1 MLFMH
6 IASWI
11 HTRSLVNL
19 YCSLVFQLALSGKTD
34 AKAVWTPTKVHDL
47 DGIGVLKIACCET
60 ATIILA
66 NDANLYSA
74 GTGGVGQLGHQD
86 MVHEKLTKFRKV
98 CVSFHSIH

>member
-1 MLFMH
+1 MLLMRV
-6 IASWI
+6 ARSV
-11 HTRSLVNL
+11 HTRSPVDL
-19 YCSLVFQLALSGKTD
+19 YCSLVFQLALSDKAD
-34 AKAVWTPTKVHDL
+34 VKAVWTPTKVHDL

-98 CVSFHSIH
+98 CVSFHSVH

>member
-1 MLFMH
+1 M
-6 IASWI
+6 
-11 HTRSLVNL
+11 
-19 YCSLVFQLALSGKTD
+19 
-34 AKAVWTPTKVHDL
+34 KAVWTPTKVHDL
-47 DGIGVLKIACCET
+47 DAIGVLTIACCET

-98 CVSFHSIH
+98 CVFERLSVHHPCG